1 MKHGGDLTEAIAR
14 HGGAPGSWL
23 DLSTGINPWPWPI
36 PQQLPEIVWQRLP
49 SRADTE
55 ALTAAARKAY
65 GAPDDVHL
73 AAAAGTQA
81 LIQVLPYLAARGPV
95 AIVGPTYSE
104 HALAWRNAGRTV
116 VAIDNLDACPESAIH
131 AIVVNPNN
139 PDGRVTD
146 HATLARVA
154 MQLNGRGGWLVVD
167 EAFADIDPAVSAV
180 ALCSDLPVLILRSF
194 GKFYGLAGL
203 RLGFAVGAPDMIT
216 QVATALGP
224 WPCSGPSLLIGAAAL
239 GDQPWA
245 DRTRRALEQQAHA
258 LDEVLVK
265 AGFAVAGGTALFRL
279 ARHSQALKV
288 HAELAKQHIWC
299 RSFDW
304 ADDLLRFGLPSDAA
318 GLDRLTAALSG

>member
-1 MKHGGDLTEAIAR
+1 MV
-14 HGGAPGSWL
+14 APPASWL

-36 PQQLPEIVWQRLP
+36 PQQLPETVWQRLP

-81 LIQVLPYLAARGPV
+81 LIQVLPYLAAPGPV

-104 HALAWRNAGRTV
+104 HALAWRNAGHSV
-116 VAIDNLDACPESAIH
+116 VAIDNLDACPESAVH

-146 HATLARVA
+146 HATLSRVA
-154 MQLNGRGGWLVVD
+154 MQLKGRGGWLVVD

-203 RLGFAVGAPDMIT
+203 RLGFAVGAPDMIARI
-216 QVATALGP
+216 ATALGP

-245 DRTRRALEQQAHA
+245 DRTRRALKQQACA
-258 LDEVLVK
+258 LDEVLAK
-265 AGFAVAGGTALFRL
+265 AGFTIAGGTALFRL
-279 ARHSQALKV
+279 ARHPAGIE
-288 HAELAKQHIWC
+288 AAC
-299 RSFDW
+299 RT
-304 ADDLLRFGLPSDAA
+304 GEAA
-318 GLDRLTAALSG
+318 YLVPKFRLGR